1 MYQAPLI
8 SSPIS
13 KQSYNKTSPQ
23 LWEHVAKSWKE
34 GNYKNTVFELLSFLG
49 IDLVKDAAV
58 YKIPHGSIMIHLEF
72 REEILR
78 ISAPFLSVS
87 ESMKLPLYRQIL
99 QINHSPLKLNRF
111 KLHDE
116 QLTLYFECPYELCD
130 PYKIFD
136 VLKEICI
143 HADLYDDTFI
153 RKFKAKRVSEPR
165 IIPLN
170 PDLQDW
176 SLKVFRQ
183 IIADTEEALHMLVKD
198 RLNEFI
204 WDNFV
209 LMLLKIDFALA
220 PNGHLKSDIERSIVE
235 LHGNI
240 ELSEKINIGKKIL
253 YNFKTLTDE
262 QILEDLYR
270 IETFVPLKELITHES
285 FKNQLQQIV
294 LQVQKEHQR
303 GEYLA
308 AYFTTVYHLLFISYQ
323 YDLDEK
329 CMYVLT
335 EILSAL
341 RGDIHQNKIQ
351 QIIQLLKE
359 DIEIIPPNE
368 IELPQNEGTHISYA
382 VNPTL

>member
-1 MYQAPLI
+1 MYHAPLI
-8 SSPIS
+8 SNQII
-13 KQSYNKTSPQ
+13 KQTYNKTHPL
-23 LWEHVAKSWKE
+23 LWEEVIRSWKE
-34 GNYKNTVFELLSFLG
+34 GAYKNTVFCLLRFLG
-49 IDLVKDAAV
+49 IELQEDKDV
-58 YKIPHGSIMIHLEF
+58 YKIPHGSTIIHLEF
-72 REEILR
+72 QQDILR
-78 ISAPFLSVS
+78 ISAPFLSVA
-87 ESMKLPLYRQIL
+87 ESIKLPLFRQIL
-99 QINHSPLKLNRF
+99 QINHDPLKLNRI

-116 QLTLYFECPYELCD
+116 QLTLYFESPYQLCD

-153 RKFKAKRVSEPR
+153 RKFKAKRIVRPKVIALAEELYPVCLSTFR
-165 IIPLN
+165 KII
-170 PDLQDW
+170 
-176 SLKVFRQ
+176 S
-183 IIADTEEALHMLVKD
+183 DTEETLHLLIRD
-198 RLNEFI
+198 RMNEFI

-220 PNGHLKSDIERSIVE
+220 PNGHLKSDIEKTFVE
-235 LHGNI
+235 LHSNI
-240 ELSEKINIGKKIL
+240 ELSEKINIGKKVL

-285 FKNQLQQIV
+285 FRNQLQQIV
-294 LQVQKEHQR
+294 MQVQREHQR

-308 AYFTTVYHLLFISYQ
+308 AYFTTVYQLLYISYQ
-323 YDLDEK
+323 FDLDEK

-335 EILSAL
+335 EILAIAQ
-341 RGDIHQNKIQ
+341 GDIQQKKIQ

-368 IELPQNEGTHISYA
+368 IELPQNEGTHIAYTT
-382 VNPTL
+382 NPVS